1 MQAPLQTLRLFPKL
15 NTKKY
20 IYYTSLIPFTH
31 QHEAENPTRQRSSQF
46 TVVFTPHFTPFR
58 VIL

>member
-20 IYYTSLIPFTH
+20 IYYTSLINTFSGFPMCTLTN
-31 QHEAENPTRQRSSQF
+31 AKPKIRLGDGRAK
-46 TVVFTPHFTPFR
+46 
-58 VIL
+58 

>member
-20 IYYTSLIPFTH
+20 IYYTSLRPFPSFPMS
-31 QHEAENPTRQRSSQF
+31 ALNNAKPISDS
-46 TVVFTPHFTPFR
+46 TVVFTPHFTPFH
-58 VIL
+58 VTL